1 MTDKTKEF
9 LQKLKDSGHWND
21 GYDYSKVVCNRYH
34 KDKIL
39 VIDEIGCEH
48 AILPYKL
55 INGNQLSFKSV
66 LNKEEYFIKKSTEI
80 HDNKYDY
87 TKVEYFDSKSKVII
101 ICPDHGEFAQSPA
114 AHLQGVKCFKCGVET
129 RTKDRRVSLTN
140 EFIRKCK
147 SIYNNKYDYIK
158 TEFIDYHTKILV
170 IDENG
175 FEHLQ
180 DPRSHLK
187 GGGLSIQSACDKTSY
202 FLNQVKLNG
211 KIDEKIDYSKLVFI
225 NKKTEVILI
234 DEFGFEHRML
244 PSTIL
249 NGDSNLNIRS
259 VVDKQTYFISQSKIK
274 HKNKYDYSKTQ
285 YINSIAKVT
294 IICPEHGEFEQTPY
308 DHMMGKGCRNCGYNS
323 ISSKKSIGAI
333 NFIKLATEIHGDK
346 YDYSKVDYKNGQ
358 KNIIIIDEF
367 GFEHKQKALYHL
379 SGGKLT
385 IQSVVDKNS
394 YCIFKFKQVHGDNY
408 NYSKVNYVNANK
420 KVVISCPE
428 HGDFEQTPVSH
439 WGGKGC
445 SKCAGTDK
453 LTTNEIITQFK
464 QTHGDKYNYSKV
476 NYIDSRTKVVI
487 ICPEHGEF
495 EQSASSHKKGVN
507 CPKCTGS
514 YMDTEYFIE
523 KARKTHG
530 SKYDYSKTVYLK
542 KEDKV
547 TIICPEHGEFEQNST
562 SHISG
567 ANCPHCAGSIVNVDI
582 FINNAK
588 KIHGDKYDYSRVDY
602 TRAIDKVFIICP
614 RHGEFEQ
621 TPNSHLNGRGCPICG
636 NGFVKSYKLKLIKE
650 LLNSDLL
657 TMDPVELQII
667 IQQGALPNDFRPLIN
682 TDAESDERIATLRE
696 LQERYESDSE
706 SEEENEGVATAEATS
721 GDNQEEEELVEVDD
735 VDGDITEIEQEER
748 EPQLPSV
755 NVVRDLHSLDNS
767 IYASMDEEAF
777 ETLIQYKI
785 RKYWNETLNEETDIS
800 KLRKETGGKYFT
812 SIKNEF
818 LDEYDNV
825 LQITPSEG
833 YAFKYQ
839 PNLMQKLT
847 VYRLLK
853 NKYYGN
859 WSGTGAGKTLSF
871 ILASRN
877 MDAKLTLVIAL
888 NSTIK
893 QTCESIKEVYPNSKC
908 FTDYKEG
915 HVFDRNSHNYL
926 VLNYEKF
933 QQKNSEKLFQ
943 SLTNN
948 NQIDFVV
955 IDEVHNAKQRVEGDE
970 HESIRRGV
978 MVRLLGRA
986 RENENLHALAMS
998 ATPVINELFEAK
1010 SLLQLMSGLEYN
1022 DLQTRRTIGNAIKVF
1037 QQLTLNGLRF
1047 IPKYNIQINEL
1058 TGRNMSNLSIDGSH
1072 LLDKLLELPQND
1084 FIGVEKVIL
1093 DDKLK
1098 AVTPYIRKGV
1108 IIYTYYTTGITN
1120 KIKQH
1125 VEGLGFK
1132 VGTYTG
1138 DESSILRG
1146 NNLKDFISGKID
1158 VLIGSQP
1165 IGTGVDG
1172 LQNVSNRMICVTLP
1186 WTDSEYTQLKGRIYR
1201 QGSYLEKSENKSD
1214 GVEIIIPQVKIH
1226 LDDGKLWSWDIQR
1239 LNLIKNKKTLAD
1251 AAVDGVI
1258 PSNILPSK
1266 ETMCKKSMES
1276 LKNSLKNWKDRVV
1289 SGNIVSSERNIIK
1302 MDLYPEIDDNEDRE
1316 RRINSELSEF
1326 NRRGKTTHSSTMH
1339 KEFSDNPDSWHRY
1352 HTLRKSRMESWEEI
1366 PYEYIATKIKDH
1378 RDVIADFGC
1387 GENLFK
1393 HCVPKNK
1400 VHSFDHIAI
1409 DDTVTAC
1416 DMRNTG
1422 LGDETIDVAVFSLAL
1437 WGTNR
1442 VEYIKEAYRVLRRKG
1457 MIYIAEPSKDYDTPE
1472 GQEKLI
1478 NMLNEIGF
1486 QQVGSIENRGK
1497 FVYLTGIKI

>member
-1 MTDKTKEF
+1 MQDEKTLEF
-9 LQKLKDSGHWND
+9 LQKLKESGHWND
-21 GYDYSKVVCNRYH
+21 DYDYSKVVCNRYH

-48 AILPYKL
+48 AILPYNL

-101 ICPDHGEFAQSPA
+101 ICPEHGEFAQSPA
-114 AHLQGVKCFKCGVET
+114 AHLQGVNCFKCAVDT
-129 RTKDRRVSLTN
+129 RIKDKDILTS
-140 EFIRKCK
+140 EFVKKCK
-147 SIYNNKYDYIK
+147 SVYGDKYNYNK

-180 DPRSHLK
+180 DPRNHLK
-187 GGGLSIQSACDKTSY
+187 GGGLSILSACDKTSY

-259 VVDKQTYFISQSKIK
+259 VIDKQTYFISQSKIK
-274 HKNKYDYSKTQ
+274 HKNKYDYSNTQ

-367 GFEHKQKALYHL
+367 GFEHKQKASYHL
-379 SGGKLT
+379 SGGQLT
-385 IQSVVDKNS
+385 IQSAVNKS
-394 YCIFKFKQVHGDNY
+394 EYCIFKFK
-408 NYSKVNYVNANK
+408 
-420 KVVISCPE
+420 
-428 HGDFEQTPVSH
+428 
-439 WGGKGC
+439 
-445 SKCAGTDK
+445 
-453 LTTNEIITQFK
+453 EI
-464 QTHGDKYNYSKV
+464 HNNRYDYSKV
-476 NYIDSRTKVVI
+476 NYINANTKVKI

-495 EQSASSHKKGVN
+495 EQTPVSHWDGKGCSKCAGIDKLTTTEIVRDFIKKHGNRYDYSKVNYIDGKTKVTIICPEHGEFEQLPFNHKKGSN
-507 CPKCTGS
+507 CQKCSGS

-602 TRAIDKVFIICP
+602 TRAIDKVFITCP

-621 TPNSHLNGRGCPICG
+621 TPNSHLNGTGCPVCG
-636 NGFVKSYKLKLIKE
+636 TGFIKSYKLKLIKD
-650 LLNSDLL
+650 LLGSDLL
-657 TMDPVELQII
+657 AMDPVELQII
-667 IQQGALPNDFRPLIN
+667 IQQGALPNDFRPLVN
-682 TDAESDERIATLRE
+682 TEAESDERIATLRE
-696 LQERYESDSE
+696 LQERYESSDE
-706 SEEENEGVATAEATS
+706 PEEAEVFATAEAAS
-721 GDNQEEEELVEVDD
+721 GDTQEEEELVEVDD
-735 VDGDITEIEQEER
+735 VDDDITETEQEER
-748 EPQLPSV
+748 EPRLPSV
-755 NVVRDLHSLDNS
+755 NAVRDLHSLDNS

-785 RKYWNETLNEETDIS
+785 RKYWNETLNEATDIS
-800 KLRKETGGKYFT
+800 KLRNETGGKYFT
-812 SIKNEF
+812 SIKDEF

-833 YAFKYQ
+833 YVFKHQ

-853 NKYYGN
+853 NKHYGN

-877 MDAKLTLVIAL
+877 MDARLTLVIAL

-893 QTCESIKEVYPNSKC
+893 QTCKSIKEVYPNSKC

-915 HVFDRNSHNYL
+915 HVFDRCEHNYL

-933 QQKNSEKLFQ
+933 QQENSEKLFQ

-986 RENENLHALAMS
+986 RENENLHVLAMS

-1022 DLQTRRTIGNAIKVF
+1022 DLQTRRTIGNAIKIF

-1047 IPKYNIQINEL
+1047 IPKYDIQLTEL
-1058 TGRNMSNLSIDGSH
+1058 TGRNMTNLSIDGSH
-1072 LLDKLLELPQND
+1072 LLERLLELPQND
-1084 FIGVEKVIL
+1084 YIGVEKLIL

-1098 AVTPYIRKGV
+1098 AVTPYIRKGT
-1108 IIYTYYTTGITN
+1108 IIYTYFTTGIVN
-1120 KIKQH
+1120 NIQKH
-1125 VEGLGFK
+1125 VENLGFK

-1138 DESSILRG
+1138 DESSILRES
-1146 NNLKDFISGKID
+1146 NLKDFISGKID
-1158 VLIGSQP
+1158 ILIGSKP

-1172 LQNVSNRMICVTLP
+1172 LQGVSDRMICITLP

-1201 QGSYLEKSENKSD
+1201 QGSEFDE
-1214 GVEIIIPQVKIH
+1214 VEIVIPQVRIQ
-1226 LDDGKLWSWDIQR
+1226 LEDGDVWSWDIQR

-1266 ETMCKKSMES
+1266 ETMFRKSIES
-1276 LKNSLKNWKDRVV
+1276 LKNWQDRV
-1289 SGNIVSSERNIIK
+1289 SAGNIVSSERNIIQ
-1302 MDLYPEIDDNEDRE
+1302 MDLYPELDGEDRE

-1339 KEFSDNPDSWHRY
+1339 REFSDNPDSWHRY
-1352 HTLRKSRMESWEEI
+1352 HALRKSRMESWEEI

-1393 HCVPKNK
+1393 HCVSNNK

-1422 LGDETIDVAVFSLAL
+1422 LGDETIDVTVFSLAL
-1437 WGTNR
+1437 WGTNSN
-1442 VEYIKEAYRVLRRKG
+1442 EYIKEAYRVLRRKG
-1457 MIYIAEPSKDYDTPE
+1457 MIYIAEPSKNYDTSE
-1472 GQEKLI
+1472 EQDKLI
-1478 NMLNEIGF
+1478 NVLNEIGF